1 MSRADPPI
9 SRGDLMKNYFE
20 NAITYGN
27 MRRALRK
34 CCRGVR
40 WKDSVVG
47 YELHAPQNTHKLIKS
62 LKNGTYKISPYQH
75 FTIFEPKKREIVA
88 TRIADRQVQ
97 MALSEAGLYD
107 DIVEHFIYDNCACQ
121 KGKGTDFALKRLKVH
136 MLRHFR
142 EYGKEGWVLRCD
154 VYHFFP
160 ETRHDV
166 AKESVGKLI
175 DDGRVRQMV
184 FNIIDS
190 FDGDKGI
197 GLGSQISQLTE
208 LAVLNDLDHY
218 IKEKL
223 KIKRYIRYMDDFL
236 LIHPDKEYLK
246 YCWKEIEKK
255 LTEKGLRLNEKTLM
269 HPLRQ
274 GINFLQ
280 WRFVLTETGGVRMYM
295 SGKKAGRERRRLKKL
310 VAGEASG
317 WLAPGTADNSET
329 AWEANA
335 ARGDAYYKRI
345 RMRKYLEKLKGEI
358 QNGNDAG
365 ETAESPARCESGESR
380 SCEGGGKR
388 GLYRHDG
395 RHRNSY

>member
-1 MSRADPPI
+1 
-9 SRGDLMKNYFE
+9 MKDYFSK
-20 NAITYGN
+20 AIEYGN

-34 CCRGVR
+34 CCRNVR

-47 YELHAPQNTHKLIKS
+47 YELHAPQNTQKLIRS
-62 LKNGTYKISPYQH
+62 LKNGTYRISPYQH
-75 FTIFEPKKREIVA
+75 FTIYEPKKREIVA

-97 MALSEAGLYD
+97 MALSEAGLYE

-136 MLRHFR
+136 LLRHFR
-142 EYGKEGWVLRCD
+142 EHGKDGWVLRCD

-175 DDGRVRQMV
+175 EDDRARQMV
-184 FNIIDS
+184 FDIIDS
-190 FDGDKGI
+190 FDGEKGI

-218 IKEKL
+218 IKEAL
-223 KIKRYIRYMDDFL
+223 KIKGYIRYMDDFL
-236 LIHPDKEYLK
+236 LVHRDREYLK
-246 YCWKEIEKK
+246 FCRKEIEKK
-255 LTEKGLRLNEKTLM
+255 LAEKGLRLNEKTLI

-274 GINFLQ
+274 GIKFLQ
-280 WRFVLTETGGVRMYM
+280 WRFVLTDTGGVRMLIN
-295 SGKKAGRERRRLKKL
+295 GKKTGRERRRLKKL
-310 VAGEASG
+310 VVGEVSG
-317 WLAPGTADNSET
+317 RLEPGTADNSET

-335 ARGDAYYKRI
+335 ARGDTYFKRI
-345 RMRKYLEKLKGEI
+345 RMRQYLDKLKGEI
-358 QNGNDAG
+358 TDGNNSG
-365 ETAESPARCESGESR
+365 ETAKSSARCEDSAERSAES
-380 SCEGGGKR
+380 GGKR
-388 GLYRHDG
+388 RLYRHDG

>member
-1 MSRADPPI
+1 
-9 SRGDLMKNYFE
+9 MKNYYDD
-20 NAITYGN
+20 AISYGN
-27 MRRALRK
+27 LRRALNK

-47 YELHAPQNTHKLIKS
+47 YELHAPQNTQKLARS
-62 LKNGTYKISPYQH
+62 LKDGTYKISPYQK
-75 FTIFEPKKREIVA
+75 FTLYEPKKREIVA

-107 DIVEHFIYDNCACQ
+107 DIVEHFVYDNCACQ
-121 KGKGTDFALKRLKVH
+121 KGKGTDFALNRMKVH
-136 MLRHFR
+136 MLRHYR
-142 EYGKEGWVLRCD
+142 EHGKDGWVLRCD
-154 VYHFFP
+154 IYHFFP

-175 DDGRVRQMV
+175 EDDRARRMV
-184 FNIIDS
+184 FDIIDS

-218 IKEKL
+218 IKERL
-223 KIKRYIRYMDDFL
+223 GIKHYIRYMDDFL

-246 YCWKEIEKK
+246 FCRAEIEKK
-255 LTEKGLRLNEKTLM
+255 VAEKGLRLNEKTLI

-274 GINFLQ
+274 GIKFLQ
-280 WRFVLTETGGVRMYM
+280 WRFVLTETGGVRMLM
-295 SGKKAGRERRRLKKL
+295 SGKKTGRERRRLKKL
-310 VAGEASG
+310 VAGEADGTLS
-317 WLAPGTADNSET
+317 PGTADNSAT
-329 AWEANA
+329 AWDANA
-335 ARGDAYYKRI
+335 ARGNAYYKRLK
-345 RMRKYLEKLKGEI
+345 MRDYLEKLKGAT
-358 QNGNDAG
+358 QDGNNTGKA
-365 ETAESPARCESGESR
+365 TESR
-380 SCEGGGKR
+380 ARREGGEGRGVQGRSKR